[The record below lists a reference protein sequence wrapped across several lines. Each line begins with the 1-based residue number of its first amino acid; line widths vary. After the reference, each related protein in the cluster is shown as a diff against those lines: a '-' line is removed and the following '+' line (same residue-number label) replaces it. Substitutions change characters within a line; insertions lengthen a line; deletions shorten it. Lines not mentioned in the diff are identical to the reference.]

1 MSGRERSLP
10 GLTGAPRAGS
20 DRARVPSPLPLQKSI
35 LGSSR
40 KRGALGH
47 RVGCSSIPT
56 CPVPKHLGKKQW
68 EQYWRKF
75 GAVSAGARATQ
86 ETRTFSERFLRFP
99 AFVFPT
105 FSTWSYPER
114 ASRHSLHVDALSSW
128 PATPA
133 SRHGSAG
140 CWVLRGDGQG
150 GGGVEGTRP
159 SPGELAAGW
168 PGCPESRTY
177 ERSQPLLRA
186 GKQPVL
192 SVDWREVGVT
202 PLASSALPQP
212 EGLGSLGKLSQLH
225 VAGKEVALESGG
237 PGFSSC
243 VTLCKSFN
251 FSERVSQ
258 LLKTAHYPTT
268 LGGCRE

>member
-1 MSGRERSLP
+1 MGTILEKVWGSVSGRPGHTGDQNLLRTLP
-10 GLTGAPRAGS
+10 PFSRVRVPDFLHLELPRAPPG
-20 DRARVPSPLPLQKSI
+20 
-35 LGSSR
+35 
-40 KRGALGH
+40 
-47 RVGCSSIPT
+47 
-56 CPVPKHLGKKQW
+56 
-68 EQYWRKF
+68 
-75 GAVSAGARATQ
+75 
-86 ETRTFSERFLRFP
+86 
-99 AFVFPT
+99 
-105 FSTWSYPER
+105 

-128 PATPA
+128 PAAPA

-168 PGCPESRTY
+168 LGCPESRTY
-177 ERSQPLLRA
+177 ERPQPLLRA

-225 VAGKEVALESGG
+225 VAGKEVAPESGG

-258 LLKTAHYPTT
+258 LLKTALYPTT